1 MPNMPKIAQAQVS
14 DIPIGFNARLFPNN
28 WRPALNEIDFGAQHE
43 FAALQFPGREEGTN
57 EAFLGATFAEVRQ
70 ALNATQIIP
79 VMEIVARLGL
89 DGRTQG
95 GLTPMDLL
103 RNNLSA
109 ILGLG
114 CTCVH
119 WHMVVPLETTDAQA
133 SAFEHARI
141 SEFAAGV
148 GLAQQHNFKFGIEH
162 NETSW
167 HPFKSPA
174 ACAYLLDAV
183 PGLHFVWDLNH
194 TVPEA
199 LADYLAL
206 TPRMSMLHVSDTPL
220 PTINHHLPIGLGN
233 IDFGYYFAELRRRG
247 FSGPAI
253 LEIGGLP
260 KSGGYG
266 RDTDEALVNSLK
278 QLRQQTTL

>member
-1 MPNMPKIAQAQVS
+1 MKYAQTQAT

-28 WRPALNEIDFGAQHE
+28 WRPALNEVDFGAQHG

-57 EAFLGATFAEVRQ
+57 EAVLSATFAEIRQ
-70 ALNATQIIP
+70 ALDAAQIIP

-89 DGRTQG
+89 SGRTKE

-103 RNNLSA
+103 RNNLPA
-109 ILGLG
+109 VNGLG

-119 WHMVVPLETTDAQA
+119 WHMVVPLDTTDAQA
-133 SAFEHARI
+133 REFEQSMIPEFERGIALARRH
-141 SEFAAGV
+141 G
-148 GLAQQHNFKFGIEH
+148 FKFGIEH

-199 LADYLAL
+199 LVDYLAL

-220 PTINHHLPIGLGN
+220 PTVNHHLPIGLGN
-233 IDFGYYFAELRRRG
+233 IDFGYYFAELRQRG

-266 RDTDEALVNSLK
+266 RDTDEALVDSLK
-278 QLRQQTTL
+278 QLRQQTTP